1 MALCHKQITY
11 QNNHSYHIIKI
22 NLNVFSSGPE
32 KRSSQEK
39 KSQILR
45 KMLPE
50 NHWLLWDHDL
60 FLMPGM
66 GTLALQGLQGGTKGK
81 LLYM

>member
-1 MALCHKQITY
+1 
-11 QNNHSYHIIKI
+11 
-22 NLNVFSSGPE
+22 
-32 KRSSQEK
+32 
-39 KSQILR
+39 
-45 KMLPE
+45 MLPE

-81 LLYM
+81 